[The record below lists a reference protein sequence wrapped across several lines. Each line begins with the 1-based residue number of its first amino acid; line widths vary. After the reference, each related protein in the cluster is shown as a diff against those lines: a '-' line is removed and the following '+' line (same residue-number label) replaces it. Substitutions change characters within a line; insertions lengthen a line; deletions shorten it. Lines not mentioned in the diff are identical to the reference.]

1 MVLEW
6 LVKHEDTDGTA
17 LYVRGEAD
25 GLQAAQSF
33 VADAVSGFSRRVGQD
48 VLAVEG
54 NALVID
60 IEVKK

>member
-1 MVLEW
+1 MLEW
-6 LVKHEDTDGTA
+6 LVEYDGADDTV
-17 LYVRGEAD
+17 LYARGEAD
-25 GLQAAQSF
+25 GLQAAQSA